1 MSMCV
6 FFNKVEAEQELRTSM
21 ERKDEPQFFRMKQ
34 SVRNNCWPKERYTYL
49 LVCSEGKSIS
59 NESMTVKLKR

>member
-21 ERKDEPQFFRMKQ
+21 ERKDEQQFFRMKQ

-49 LVCSEGKSIS
+49 LVCSEGK
-59 NESMTVKLKR
+59 

>member
-21 ERKDEPQFFRMKQ
+21 ERKDEQQFFRMKQ
-34 SVRNNCWPKERYTYL
+34 SVRRDTHIY
-49 LVCSEGKSIS
+49 
-59 NESMTVKLKR
+59 